1 MGEEKTL
8 ESPLNKIRKMSQ
20 KDDIPVPSCSYSK
33 KSNVINSNLQN
44 NNLPLKSGND
54 SENKNVAKTVKAKPT
69 IITMHHWHK
78 LLAGKKESKQ
88 TKTDGL
94 KKKEPK
100 RSSNL
105 FVDRIEGKL
114 YLLRVLK
121 LETRDIIIRILFSL
135 KFYLKD
141 NCLAWVLVDNNI
153 T

>member
-1 MGEEKTL
+1 MGEEKNL

-33 KSNVINSNLQN
+33 KSNVIDSNLQN

-54 SENKNVAKTVKAKPT
+54 SENEINDAKAVKTKPT

-88 TKTDGL
+88 KKTDGF

-114 YLLRVLK
+114 SLLMISK
-121 LETRDIIIRILFSL
+121 LENRDINVFPLE
-135 KFYLKD
+135 FYLKD
-141 NCLAWVLVDNNI
+141 NSLHWLW
-153 T
+153 

>member
-1 MGEEKTL
+1 MGEEKNL
-8 ESPLNKIRKMSQ
+8 ESPLNKIRKMSR
-20 KDDIPVPSCSYSK
+20 KEDIPVPSCSYSK
-33 KSNVINSNLQN
+33 KSNVIDSNLQN

-54 SENKNVAKTVKAKPT
+54 SENKHVANTVKAKPT

-88 TKTDGL
+88 AKRDGV

-121 LETRDIIIRILFSL
+121 LETRDTLI
-135 KFYLKD
+135 
-141 NCLAWVLVDNNI
+141 
-153 T
+153 

>member
-1 MGEEKTL
+1 MGEGKTL
-8 ESPLNKIRKMSQ
+8 ESPLNKIRKMSR
-20 KDDIPVPSCSYSK
+20 KEDIPVPSCSYSK
-33 KSNVINSNLQN
+33 KSNVIDSNLQN

-88 TKTDGL
+88 KKTDDI

-121 LETRDIIIRILFSL
+121 LETRDIIIRILFAL

-141 NCLAWVLVDNNI
+141 NCLAWVLVDNNV

>member
-1 MGEEKTL
+1 MGEGKTL
-8 ESPLNKIRKMSQ
+8 ESPLNKIRKMSR
-20 KDDIPVPSCSYSK
+20 KEDIPVPSCSYSK
-33 KSNVINSNLQN
+33 KSNVIDSNLQN

-88 TKTDGL
+88 KKTDDI

-114 YLLRVLK
+114 YLLRISK
-121 LETRDIIIRILFSL
+121 LENRDTRIAFQCISIGILF
-135 KFYLKD
+135 D
-141 NCLAWVLVDNNI
+141 R
-153 T
+153 

>member
-1 MGEEKTL
+1 
-8 ESPLNKIRKMSQ
+8 MSQ
-20 KDDIPVPSCSYSK
+20 KEDIPVSSCTYSK
-33 KSNVINSNLQN
+33 KSNVIDSNLQN

-54 SENKNVAKTVKAKPT
+54 SEKENVAKTVKSKPT

-88 TKTDGL
+88 KKTDGI

-114 YLLRVLK
+114 YLLRISK
-121 LETRDIIIRILFSL
+121 LENRDTRIISIGILFGNHL
-135 KFYLKD
+135 
-141 NCLAWVLVDNNI
+141 NI
-153 T
+153 RSC

>member
-8 ESPLNKIRKMSQ
+8 ESPLNKIRKMSR
-20 KDDIPVPSCSYSK
+20 KEDIPVPSCSYSK

-54 SENKNVAKTVKAKPT
+54 SENETNVAKTAKAKPT

-88 TKTDGL
+88 KKTDGI

-121 LETRDIIIRILFSL
+121 LETRDIIIRIPMY
-135 KFYLKD
+135 FYW
-141 NCLAWVLVDNNI
+141 NSV
-153 T
+153 

>member
-1 MGEEKTL
+1 MGEEKNL
-8 ESPLNKIRKMSQ
+8 ESPLNKIRKMSR
-20 KDDIPVPSCSYSK
+20 KEDIPVPSCSYSK
-33 KSNVINSNLQN
+33 KSNVIDSNLQN

-88 TKTDGL
+88 KKTDGI

-114 YLLRVLK
+114 SLLIISK
-121 LETRDIIIRILFSL
+121 LENRDTRIIPTYFHWNSI
-135 KFYLKD
+135 
-141 NCLAWVLVDNNI
+141 
-153 T
+153 

>member
-8 ESPLNKIRKMSQ
+8 ESPLNKVRKMSR
-20 KDDIPVPSCSYSK
+20 KEDIPVPSCSYSK
-33 KSNVINSNLQN
+33 KSNVIDSNLQN

-54 SENKNVAKTVKAKPT
+54 SENETNVAKTAKAKPT

-88 TKTDGL
+88 KKTDGI

-114 YLLRVLK
+114 YLLRTSKLK
-121 LETRDIIIRILFSL
+121 NRDTRIIPTYFHWNSI
-135 KFYLKD
+135 
-141 NCLAWVLVDNNI
+141 
-153 T
+153 